1 MSKNDLY
8 IPLKVVPY
16 IFISITVIAIT
27 AAKYVITQSYQ
38 LFKVLDIKLIKIFVL
53 INYMN
58 KVKITIFTISIIIFS
73 LFGIKKLI
81 HINQVKDLK
90 NKEESFLNESI
101 RVLNECFDLEN
112 KNKRTL
118 NKSIELIEY
127 CLEEY
132 GYKN

>member
-1 MSKNDLY
+1 
-8 IPLKVVPY
+8 
-16 IFISITVIAIT
+16 
-27 AAKYVITQSYQ
+27 
-38 LFKVLDIKLIKIFVL
+38 
-53 INYMN
+53 MN
-58 KVKITIFTISIIIFS
+58 KVKIAIFTISIIIFS
-73 LFGIKKLI
+73 LIGIKKLI
-81 HINQVKDLK
+81 YIKQVKDLK
-90 NKEESFLNESI
+90 NKEELILNESI

>member
-1 MSKNDLY
+1 
-8 IPLKVVPY
+8 
-16 IFISITVIAIT
+16 
-27 AAKYVITQSYQ
+27 
-38 LFKVLDIKLIKIFVL
+38 
-53 INYMN
+53 MN
-58 KVKITIFTISIIIFS
+58 KFKIAIFTISIIIFS
-73 LFGIKKLI
+73 ILWIKKLI
-81 HINQVKDLK
+81 YINQVKDIR

-101 RVLNECFDLEN
+101 SVLNECFDLEN

>member
-1 MSKNDLY
+1 
-8 IPLKVVPY
+8 
-16 IFISITVIAIT
+16 
-27 AAKYVITQSYQ
+27 
-38 LFKVLDIKLIKIFVL
+38 
-53 INYMN
+53 MN
-58 KVKITIFTISIIIFS
+58 KVKIAIFTISIIILS
-73 LFGIKKLI
+73 LIGIKKLI
-81 HINQVKDLK
+81 YINKVKDLK
-90 NKEESFLNESI
+90 NKEESILKESI

>member
-1 MSKNDLY
+1 MD
-8 IPLKVVPY
+8 
-16 IFISITVIAIT
+16 
-27 AAKYVITQSYQ
+27 
-38 LFKVLDIKLIKIFVL
+38 
-53 INYMN
+53 
-58 KVKITIFTISIIIFS
+58 KVKIAVFAISIIIFS
-73 LFGIKKLI
+73 IICIKKFI
-81 HINQVKDLK
+81 YINQVKDLK
-90 NKEESFLNESI
+90 NKEESILNESI

>member
-1 MSKNDLY
+1 
-8 IPLKVVPY
+8 
-16 IFISITVIAIT
+16 
-27 AAKYVITQSYQ
+27 
-38 LFKVLDIKLIKIFVL
+38 
-53 INYMN
+53 MN
-58 KVKITIFTISIIIFS
+58 KVKIAIFTILIIIFS
-73 LFGIKKLI
+73 LIGIKKLI
-81 HINQVKDLK
+81 YINQVKNLK
-90 NKEESFLNESI
+90 KEESFLNGSI

>member
-1 MSKNDLY
+1 
-8 IPLKVVPY
+8 
-16 IFISITVIAIT
+16 
-27 AAKYVITQSYQ
+27 
-38 LFKVLDIKLIKIFVL
+38 
-53 INYMN
+53 MN
-58 KVKITIFTISIIIFS
+58 KVKIAIFTISILIS
-73 LFGIKKLI
+73 LIVIKKLI
-81 HINQVKDLK
+81 YINQVKDLK
-90 NKEESFLNESI
+90 NEEESYLDESI

>member
-1 MSKNDLY
+1 
-8 IPLKVVPY
+8 
-16 IFISITVIAIT
+16 
-27 AAKYVITQSYQ
+27 
-38 LFKVLDIKLIKIFVL
+38 
-53 INYMN
+53 MN
-58 KVKITIFTISIIIFS
+58 KVKIVILTISLIIFS
-73 LFGIKKLI
+73 FIGIKKI
-81 HINQVKDLK
+81 IYINQVKDLK

-118 NKSIELIEY
+118 NKSFELIEY